1 MTSPKRRIEKDVM
14 ELMMSD
20 HDVTLIDDSIQQF
33 LLFSMDHQTLP
44 TKEAFGK
51 LEWSYLINIL

>member
-33 LLFSMDHQTLP
+33 LLFSMDHQTPLRRRR
-44 TKEAFGK
+44 
-51 LEWSYLINIL
+51 LEN